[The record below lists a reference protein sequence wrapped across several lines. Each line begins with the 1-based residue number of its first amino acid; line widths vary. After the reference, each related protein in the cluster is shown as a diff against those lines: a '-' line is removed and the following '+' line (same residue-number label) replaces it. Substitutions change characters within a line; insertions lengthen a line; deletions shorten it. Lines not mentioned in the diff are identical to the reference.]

1 MCQPVEFV
9 IHLNSELFF
18 SEYLYKSTRSFGNHY
33 LSSYT
38 MFGVKIISQRN
49 GRFFISFFLLCI
61 SCCCSVTKLCPT
73 LCDSWTAA
81 SQDSLS
87 FTIFQSLL
95 KLISIESVMPPNH
108 FLLCHSLLLL
118 PSVFPSIRDFSNKSA
133 VPIRR
138 LKYWRFS
145 SSISPS
151 NEYSG
156 LVSLKVD
163 WLDLLAVQGTFRSLL
178 QHHSLKASILWH
190 SVFFTV

>member
-18 SEYLYKSTRSFGNHY
+18 SEYLYKSTRSFGNHF

-87 FTIFQSLL
+87 FTISQSLL

-108 FLLCHSLLLL
+108 FILGHSLLLL
-118 PSVFPSIRDFSNKSA
+118 PSISPSIRVFASVSWLSAPGGQSIGASAPASVLPMNIQGWFPLGLTGLNSLQLKGISRVFSNTTFQNDQFFSA
-133 VPIRR
+133 Q
-138 LKYWRFS
+138 
-145 SSISPS
+145 PS
-151 NEYSG
+151 
-156 LVSLKVD
+156 L
-163 WLDLLAVQGTFRSLL
+163 
-178 QHHSLKASILWH
+178 
-190 SVFFTV
+190 